1 MPEFK
6 VTPQDTI
13 TFLQEYIDGI
23 NDQIDE
29 MLEGHNIKREIMA
42 LQLRIKVLKRAP
54 GNPFTEKIKE
64 LEKELKACDEN
75 YVILNPQ
82 IESLEAE
89 RHYYREL
96 LNEVSS

>member
-29 MLEGHNIKREIMA
+29 ITEGHNIKREIMA
-42 LQLRIKVLKRAP
+42 LQLRVKVLKRAP
-54 GNPFTEKIKE
+54 GNPFAEKLKE
-64 LEKELKACDEN
+64 LEIELKASEEK
-75 YVILNPQ
+75 YAILNPQ
-82 IESLEAE
+82 IESLDAE
-89 RHYYREL
+89 RRYYRDL

>member
-29 MLEGHNIKREIMA
+29 MLAGHNIKREIMA
-42 LQLRIKVLKRAP
+42 FQLRIKVLKRAP
-54 GNPFTEKIKE
+54 GNPFTEKIKK
-64 LEKELKACDEN
+64 LEEELKVCEEKYA
-75 YVILNPQ
+75 IINPQ
-82 IESLEAE
+82 VESLDAE
-89 RHYYREL
+89 RRYYREL